1 MQAKAL
7 RKGSQR
13 DEAPD
18 VEDHNRAAGSFVCT
32 ALRLNVCRQI
42 HDEKGSGGKKR
53 LMFRTK
59 IKQEKMEE
67 YIRHHQGVWPEVE
80 RGLRQWGVK
89 LLTVLAV
96 SFALSLSPS
105 SLFRTLEYDIW
116 RKCSQQ
122 RLCICVCARVCVR
135 YCTRTHILV
144 GMYAAACVCA
154 HVHQCGSVQ

>member
-1 MQAKAL
+1 M
-7 RKGSQR
+7 
-13 DEAPD
+13 
-18 VEDHNRAAGSFVCT
+18 
-32 ALRLNVCRQI
+32 CRQI

-96 SFALSLSPS
+96 SLGLSLCLS
-105 SLFRTLEYDIW
+105 SLFRTLEYHIM
-116 RKCSQQ
+116 RNCSQH
-122 RLCICVCARVCVR
+122 RLCVCACMYALVHTHAYFGVHVCSCLRVC
-135 YCTRTHILV
+135 THSSV
-144 GMYAAACVCA
+144 QVCA
-154 HVHQCGSVQ
+154 IAWLFRFVTLLVLGQMMYFSAFVSFTSYFLECD